1 MINPN
6 SLITL
11 DSIKDGNGEVLHIGN
26 MGDDFEVEEYEL
38 SNPKDF
44 SKYLSDIKNCVRSSI
59 EYKALIKNL
68 KDYGMMNRSGLNP
81 NISNDLN
88 ESGKKVSIEIH
99 HTPFTLEDIV
109 KIIYEKRTIKG
120 EDLSIEMVAKEVMM
134 CHYMN
139 LVGLF
144 PLTKTEHKLAEN
156 GYIFIPINVIYGDY
170 KMFMEI
176 YSEYIDDD
184 TKETIASIE
193 EFSNQF
199 DPSIQNKI
207 ISQSN
212 IYIEPSSYQI
222 PKFDS
227 IKDIMVNRLETI
239 KNNMYTLPVLDKED
253 TKNNKLK
260 EAIIFCDKEGNV

>member
-11 DSIKDGNGEVLHIGN
+11 DSIKDSNGEVLHIGN

-44 SKYLSDIKNCVRSSI
+44 STYISDIKKCVRSSI

-99 HTPFTLEDIV
+99 HTPFTLEDIA
-109 KIIYEKRTIKG
+109 KIVYEKRLIQG
-120 EDLSIEMVAKEVMM
+120 QDLSIEMVAKEVMM

-144 PLTKTEHKLAEN
+144 PLTKTEHELVHN
-156 GYIFIPINVIYGDY
+156 GYIFIPVNNIYGDY
-170 KMFMEI
+170 RMFMEI

-184 TKETIASIE
+184 TKETIESIE
-193 EFSNQF
+193 ELSKDF
-199 DPSIQNKI
+199 DIETQNKI
-207 ISQSN
+207 LSQSN
-212 IYIEPSSYQI
+212 IYIDPAYQVPS
-222 PKFDS
+222 FETV
-227 IKDIMVNRLETI
+227 KDIMVQRLDTI
-239 KNNMYTLPVLDKED
+239 KNNMYTLPILNKEEFP
-253 TKNNKLK
+253 KSNKLR
-260 EAIIFCDKEGNV
+260 EAIIFCEE